1 MCIAIVDCNLTLSNL
16 SLTCPRILH
25 KVASPEVEGD
35 FVPVVGE
42 RSSDSIQSLSQG

>member
-1 MCIAIVDCNLTLSNL
+1 MCIAIVDCNLTISNL

-25 KVASPEVEGD
+25 KVASPEVRGD

-42 RSSDSIQSLSQG
+42 KSSDSSQSLSQG